1 MRIYNLENSKLT
13 NIKPNHFS
21 HYSKYKNIL
30 SHNLQ
35 SKSNSVNDMI
45 NKMYL
50 KKNNKNSSN
59 SSNIKRTLLNQNMSI
74 PILNTNEFSLG
85 TKKNEKIIQR
95 YYMNEKNI
103 FKNLLKRFIKFK
115 ENNNP
120 RNFSFTNNFINSKV
134 TQYEEKLKF
143 NRNKQI
149 GFSVMPNESK
159 SFWNEKNEETKFINY
174 PININKNNIE
184 ANTNR
189 TNINIKENLNDE
201 EISKIRITNI
211 KNKGFN
217 KVLNKYIS
225 KSIINNLQSFNR
237 IRHLIKLN
245 GFSLNLND
253 IKNLYKE
260 NDIKPDKEN
269 LSSRIDTQKVMRIK
283 RLEKI
288 ERLKKDKNDS
298 YQNLVEKEKSEDLK
312 KKISRNKI
320 LPLIKSE
327 IRDKP
332 NKLRIILNLLN
343 NKNEDKGFKLINKEI
358 IIKREVNKFYKEN
371 DYKSF
376 KEFYKDWLKNNK
388 NYLTIN
394 DIEFFLNKIIK
405 ISISLSREEIIKIF
419 FNESKIDEFDF
430 YSFKKFFRPYDI
442 NDKNEQTEIKGEMV
456 SNEELLKYENK
467 ICLKI
472 LKSKDILL
480 DKLEDLKGIKTFR
493 NNNKY
498 FLNFEEFHNLI
509 RNNLIIFKNNY
520 FDFVIRKI
528 FNDNF
533 DLRTKK
539 LNVLN
544 FIYKL
549 DAMQN
554 NLWEFENN
562 NNNSEVLN
570 NFQNQTRK
578 KYFHRINSLKDDI
591 KISFKNKIL
600 GKEENLNN
608 SEKKIT
614 NFVKL
619 DKGSINN
626 INNNIEKNYLE
637 QFPKLNISKIDSEN
651 LKKNKNSD
659 IINLI

>member
-1 MRIYNLENSKLT
+1 MRNYNLENSKLT

-103 FKNLLKRFIKFK
+103 FKNLLKRFTKFK

-149 GFSVMPNESK
+149 GFSEMPNESL

-269 LSSRIDTQKVMRIK
+269 LSGRIDTQKVMRIK

-419 FNESKIDEFDF
+419 FNESKLDEFDF

-472 LKSKDILL
+472 LRSKDILL
-480 DKLEDLKGIKTFR
+480 DKLEDLKGTKTFR

-539 LNVLN
+539 INVLN

-626 INNNIEKNYLE
+626 INNNIEKNYLK

>member
-21 HYSKYKNIL
+21 NYSKYKNIL

-103 FKNLLKRFIKFK
+103 FKNLLKRFTKFK

-149 GFSVMPNESK
+149 GFSEMPNESL

-269 LSSRIDTQKVMRIK
+269 LSGRIDTQKVMRIK

-419 FNESKIDEFDF
+419 FNESKLDEFDF

-442 NDKNEQTEIKGEMV
+442 NDKNDQTEIKGEMV

-472 LKSKDILL
+472 LRSKDILL

-539 LNVLN
+539 INVLN

>member
-1 MRIYNLENSKLT
+1 
-13 NIKPNHFS
+13 
-21 HYSKYKNIL
+21 
-30 SHNLQ
+30 
-35 SKSNSVNDMI
+35 
-45 NKMYL
+45 
-50 KKNNKNSSN
+50 
-59 SSNIKRTLLNQNMSI
+59 
-74 PILNTNEFSLG
+74 
-85 TKKNEKIIQR
+85 
-95 YYMNEKNI
+95 
-103 FKNLLKRFIKFK
+103 
-115 ENNNP
+115 
-120 RNFSFTNNFINSKV
+120 
-134 TQYEEKLKF
+134 
-143 NRNKQI
+143 
-149 GFSVMPNESK
+149 
-159 SFWNEKNEETKFINY
+159 
-174 PININKNNIE
+174 
-184 ANTNR
+184 
-189 TNINIKENLNDE
+189 
-201 EISKIRITNI
+201 
-211 KNKGFN
+211 
-217 KVLNKYIS
+217 
-225 KSIINNLQSFNR
+225 
-237 IRHLIKLN
+237 
-245 GFSLNLND
+245 
-253 IKNLYKE
+253 
-260 NDIKPDKEN
+260 
-269 LSSRIDTQKVMRIK
+269 
-283 RLEKI
+283 
-288 ERLKKDKNDS
+288 
-298 YQNLVEKEKSEDLK
+298 
-312 KKISRNKI
+312 
-320 LPLIKSE
+320 
-327 IRDKP
+327 
-332 NKLRIILNLLN
+332 
-343 NKNEDKGFKLINKEI
+343 
-358 IIKREVNKFYKEN
+358 
-371 DYKSF
+371 
-376 KEFYKDWLKNNK
+376 
-388 NYLTIN
+388 
-394 DIEFFLNKIIK
+394 LNKIIK

-442 NDKNEQTEIKGEMV
+442 NDKNDQTEIKGEMV

-480 DKLEDLKGIKTFR
+480 DKLEDLKGTKTFR

-539 LNVLN
+539 INVLN

-591 KISFKNKIL
+591 KISFKNKIF

>member
-103 FKNLLKRFIKFK
+103 FKNLLKRFTKFK

-149 GFSVMPNESK
+149 GFSEMPNESL

-269 LSSRIDTQKVMRIK
+269 LSGRIDTQKVMRIK

-419 FNESKIDEFDF
+419 FNESKLDEFDF

-472 LKSKDILL
+472 LRSKDILL

-539 LNVLN
+539 INVLN

-637 QFPKLNISKIDSEN
+637 QFPKLNFSKIDSEN

>member
-103 FKNLLKRFIKFK
+103 FKNLLKRFTKFK

-149 GFSVMPNESK
+149 GFSEMPNESL

-260 NDIKPDKEN
+260 NEIKPDKEN
-269 LSSRIDTQKVMRIK
+269 LSGRIDTQKVMRIK

-419 FNESKIDEFDF
+419 FNESKLDEFDF

-472 LKSKDILL
+472 LRSKDILL

-539 LNVLN
+539 INVLN

-637 QFPKLNISKIDSEN
+637 QFPKLNFSKIDSEN

>member
-103 FKNLLKRFIKFK
+103 FKNLLKRFTKFK

-149 GFSVMPNESK
+149 GFSEMPNESL

-260 NDIKPDKEN
+260 NEIKPDKEN
-269 LSSRIDTQKVMRIK
+269 LSGRIDTQKVMRIK

-419 FNESKIDEFDF
+419 FNESKLDEFDF

-472 LKSKDILL
+472 LRSKDILL

-539 LNVLN
+539 INVLN

-626 INNNIEKNYLE
+626 INNNIEKNYLK

>member
-103 FKNLLKRFIKFK
+103 FKNLLKRFTKFK

-149 GFSVMPNESK
+149 GFSEMPNESL

-260 NDIKPDKEN
+260 NEIKPDKEN
-269 LSSRIDTQKVMRIK
+269 LSGRIDTQKVMRIK

-419 FNESKIDEFDF
+419 FNESKLDEFDF

-539 LNVLN
+539 INVLN

-626 INNNIEKNYLE
+626 INNNIEKNYLK

>member
-103 FKNLLKRFIKFK
+103 FKNLLKRFTKFK

-149 GFSVMPNESK
+149 GFSVMPNESL

-442 NDKNEQTEIKGEMV
+442 NDKNDQTEIKGEMV

-498 FLNFEEFHNLI
+498 FLNFEEFYNLI

-539 LNVLN
+539 INVLN

>member
-21 HYSKYKNIL
+21 NYSKYKNIL

-103 FKNLLKRFIKFK
+103 FKNLLKRFTKFK

-149 GFSVMPNESK
+149 GFSEMPNESL

-260 NDIKPDKEN
+260 KDIKPDKEN
-269 LSSRIDTQKVMRIK
+269 LSGRIDTQKVMRIK

-419 FNESKIDEFDF
+419 FNESKLDEFDF

-472 LKSKDILL
+472 LRSKDILL

-498 FLNFEEFHNLI
+498 FLNFEEFYNLI

-539 LNVLN
+539 INVLN

>member
-1 MRIYNLENSKLT
+1 
-13 NIKPNHFS
+13 
-21 HYSKYKNIL
+21 
-30 SHNLQ
+30 
-35 SKSNSVNDMI
+35 MI

-103 FKNLLKRFIKFK
+103 FKNLLKRFTKFK

-149 GFSVMPNESK
+149 GFSVMPNESL

-260 NDIKPDKEN
+260 NDIKLDKEN

-419 FNESKIDEFDF
+419 FNESKLDEFDF

-472 LKSKDILL
+472 LRSKDILL

-539 LNVLN
+539 INVLN

>member
-21 HYSKYKNIL
+21 NYSKYKNIL

-103 FKNLLKRFIKFK
+103 FKNLLKRFTKFK

-149 GFSVMPNESK
+149 GFSEMPNESL

-260 NDIKPDKEN
+260 NEIKPDKEN
-269 LSSRIDTQKVMRIK
+269 LSGRIDTQKVMRIK

-419 FNESKIDEFDF
+419 FNESKLDEFDF

-442 NDKNEQTEIKGEMV
+442 NDKNDQTEIKGEMV

-472 LKSKDILL
+472 LRSKDILL

-539 LNVLN
+539 INVLN

>member
-1 MRIYNLENSKLT
+1 
-13 NIKPNHFS
+13 
-21 HYSKYKNIL
+21 
-30 SHNLQ
+30 
-35 SKSNSVNDMI
+35 
-45 NKMYL
+45 
-50 KKNNKNSSN
+50 
-59 SSNIKRTLLNQNMSI
+59 
-74 PILNTNEFSLG
+74 
-85 TKKNEKIIQR
+85 
-95 YYMNEKNI
+95 
-103 FKNLLKRFIKFK
+103 
-115 ENNNP
+115 
-120 RNFSFTNNFINSKV
+120 
-134 TQYEEKLKF
+134 
-143 NRNKQI
+143 
-149 GFSVMPNESK
+149 
-159 SFWNEKNEETKFINY
+159 
-174 PININKNNIE
+174 
-184 ANTNR
+184 
-189 TNINIKENLNDE
+189 
-201 EISKIRITNI
+201 
-211 KNKGFN
+211 
-217 KVLNKYIS
+217 
-225 KSIINNLQSFNR
+225 
-237 IRHLIKLN
+237 
-245 GFSLNLND
+245 
-253 IKNLYKE
+253 
-260 NDIKPDKEN
+260 
-269 LSSRIDTQKVMRIK
+269 MRIK

-442 NDKNEQTEIKGEMV
+442 NDKNDQTEIKGEMV

-480 DKLEDLKGIKTFR
+480 DKLEDLKGAKTFR

-539 LNVLN
+539 INVLN

>member
-103 FKNLLKRFIKFK
+103 FKNLLKRFTKFK

-149 GFSVMPNESK
+149 GFSEMPNESL

-260 NDIKPDKEN
+260 NEIKPDKEN
-269 LSSRIDTQKVMRIK
+269 LSGRIDTQKVMRIK

-419 FNESKIDEFDF
+419 FNESKLDEFDF

-472 LKSKDILL
+472 LRSKDILL

-539 LNVLN
+539 INVLN

>member
-103 FKNLLKRFIKFK
+103 FKNLLKRFTKFK

-149 GFSVMPNESK
+149 GFSEMPNESL

-260 NDIKPDKEN
+260 NEIKPDKEN
-269 LSSRIDTQKVMRIK
+269 LSGRIDTQKVMRIK

-394 DIEFFLNKIIK
+394 DIEFFLNKIVK

-419 FNESKIDEFDF
+419 FNESKLDEFDF

-472 LKSKDILL
+472 LRSKDILL

-539 LNVLN
+539 INVLN

>member
-103 FKNLLKRFIKFK
+103 FKNLLKRFTKFK

-149 GFSVMPNESK
+149 GFSEMPNESL

-260 NDIKPDKEN
+260 NEIKPDKEN
-269 LSSRIDTQKVMRIK
+269 LSGRIDTQKVMRIK

-419 FNESKIDEFDF
+419 FNESKLDEFDF

-442 NDKNEQTEIKGEMV
+442 NDKNDQTEIKGEMV

-472 LKSKDILL
+472 LRSKDILL

-539 LNVLN
+539 INVLN

-637 QFPKLNISKIDSEN
+637 QFPKLNFSKIDSEN

>member
-50 KKNNKNSSN
+50 KKNTN

-103 FKNLLKRFIKFK
+103 FKNLLKRFTKFK

-149 GFSVMPNESK
+149 GFSEMPNESL

-260 NDIKPDKEN
+260 NDIRPDKEN
-269 LSSRIDTQKVMRIK
+269 LSGRIDTQKVMRIK

-539 LNVLN
+539 INVIN

>member
-21 HYSKYKNIL
+21 NYSKYKNIL

-480 DKLEDLKGIKTFR
+480 DKLEDLKGTKTFR

-539 LNVLN
+539 INVLN

>member
-103 FKNLLKRFIKFK
+103 FKNLLKRFTKFK

-149 GFSVMPNESK
+149 GFLVMPNESK

-260 NDIKPDKEN
+260 NEIKPDKEN
-269 LSSRIDTQKVMRIK
+269 LSGRIDTQKVMRIK

-419 FNESKIDEFDF
+419 FNESKLDEFDF

-472 LKSKDILL
+472 LRSKDILL

-539 LNVLN
+539 INVLN

-637 QFPKLNISKIDSEN
+637 QFPKLNFSKIDSEN

>member
-21 HYSKYKNIL
+21 NYSKYKNIL
-30 SHNLQ
+30 PYNLQ
-35 SKSNSVNDMI
+35 SSNSVNDII

-50 KKNNKNSSN
+50 KKNNKNNSN
-59 SSNIKRTLLNQNMSI
+59 NRRTLLNQNISI
-74 PILNTNEFSLG
+74 PILNSNEFSLG
-85 TKKNEKIIQR
+85 KKKNEKIIQR

-103 FKNLLKRFIKFK
+103 FKNLLKRFTKFK
-115 ENNNP
+115 ESNNP

-134 TQYEEKLKF
+134 SQYEEKLKF

-149 GFSVMPNESK
+149 GFPVIVNESK
-159 SFWNEKNEETKFINY
+159 SFWNEKNEEAKFINY

-184 ANTNR
+184 PNTNR
-189 TNINIKENLNDE
+189 TSINIKENLNDE
-201 EISKIRITNI
+201 EVSKIKITNI

-225 KSIINNLQSFNR
+225 KSIINNLQSFNK

-253 IKNLYKE
+253 IKNIYKE
-260 NDIKPDKEN
+260 NDIKPEKEN
-269 LSSRIDTQKVMRIK
+269 PSSRIDTQKMMRIK

-288 ERLKKDKNDS
+288 EKVKKDKNDS
-298 YQNLVEKEKSEDLK
+298 YQNLVEKEKSESTN

-343 NKNEDKGFKLINKEI
+343 NKNEDKNFKLNNKEI

-371 DYKSF
+371 NYKSL
-376 KEFYKDWLKNNK
+376 KEFYNDWLKNNK
-388 NYLTIN
+388 YLTIN

-405 ISISLSREEIIKIF
+405 ISVSLSREEIIKIF
-419 FNESKIDEFDF
+419 FNGAKIDEFDF

-442 NDKNEQTEIKGEMV
+442 NDKNDETDINGEMV

-480 DKLEDLKGIKTFR
+480 DKLEDQKGSITIR

-498 FLNFEEFHNLI
+498 FLSFEEFYNLI
-509 RNNLIIFKNNY
+509 KKNLIIYKKNY

-539 LNVLN
+539 INILN

-549 DAMQN
+549 DAEQN
-554 NLWEFENN
+554 NLIEFENN
-562 NNNSEVLN
+562 SNNSEILN
-570 NFQNQTRK
+570 NFQNKTRK

-591 KISFKNKIL
+591 KISFKNQIL

-614 NFVKL
+614 NFVKF
-619 DKGSINN
+619 DKGSLEN
-626 INNNIEKNYLE
+626 INNNKEKNNLE
-637 QFPKLNISKIDSEN
+637 QFLKLNISKIDFDN
-651 LKKNKNSD
+651 IKKNKNSD

>member
-21 HYSKYKNIL
+21 NYSKYKNIL

-103 FKNLLKRFIKFK
+103 FKNLLKRFTKFK

-149 GFSVMPNESK
+149 GFSEMPNESL

-260 NDIKPDKEN
+260 NDIRPDKEN
-269 LSSRIDTQKVMRIK
+269 LSGRIDTQKVMRIK

-480 DKLEDLKGIKTFR
+480 DKLEDLKGTKTFR

-539 LNVLN
+539 INVIN